1 MSEFPTGTRKPPGG
15 SSPTFTVAPPTY
27 RLPSDLTLGPV
38 RLQVADLDRS
48 VAYYERV
55 LGLRVVR
62 RQPDEAALATGDGA
76 PLVELRE
83 RRGASPVPRRGR
95 LGLYHYALLVPDRAS
110 LGRFIS
116 HLSALGEYA
125 GMADHLVSE
134 ALYLTDPDGLGIEVY
149 ADRPRSTWRVE
160 GGSLAMATDPLDLD
174 ALVAAG
180 GGATWSGMP
189 EGTRVGHIHL
199 YVDDLERAGAFYHTG
214 LGLDRV
220 VLSFPGAL
228 FLSAGGYHHHLG
240 TNTWAA
246 GAPPAADA
254 DARLLEWT
262 MRLPKKADVDAA
274 AKSLTSSGHG
284 VRRDGADALATDP
297 WGTTLRIAPA

>member
-1 MSEFPTGTRKPPGG
+1 MPTPA
-15 SSPTFTVAPPTY
+15 FAVAPPKY
-27 RLPSDLTLGPV
+27 RLPDDLALGTV
-38 RLQVADLDRS
+38 RLQVADLERS

-55 LGLRVVR
+55 LGLHVVDR
-62 RQPDEAALATGDGA
+62 HPGEAGMAAGDGPA
-76 PLVELRE
+76 LVLLRE

-95 LGLYHYALLVPDRAS
+95 LGLYHYALLLPDRAS

-116 HLSALGEYA
+116 HLSTLGEYA

-160 GGSLAMATDPLDLD
+160 AGSLAMATDPLDLD

-180 GGATWSGMP
+180 GGVAWSGMP

-199 YVDDLERAGAFYHTG
+199 YVDDLDRAGAFYHEG
-214 LGLDRV
+214 LGLDRI
-220 VLSFPGAL
+220 VLRFPGAL
-228 FLSAGGYHHHLG
+228 FMSAGGYHHHLG

-246 GAPPAADA
+246 GAPPAAEG

-262 MRLPKKADVDAA
+262 VRLPARADVDAA
-274 AKSLTSSGHG
+274 AKSLRSSGHQ
-284 VRRDGADALATDP
+284 VRREGPDALATDP
-297 WGTTLRIAPA
+297 WGTTLRIAPR

>member
-1 MSEFPTGTRKPPGG
+1 MSTPAFA
-15 SSPTFTVAPPTY
+15 VAPPKY
-27 RLPSDLTLGPV
+27 RLPDDLALGAV

-48 VAYYERV
+48 VVYYEQV
-55 LGLRVVR
+55 LGLHVVR
-62 RQPDEAALATGDGA
+62 RHPGEAAMATGEGP

-95 LGLYHYALLVPDRAS
+95 LGLYHYALLLPDRPS

-116 HLSALGEYA
+116 HLKTLGEYA

-149 ADRPRSTWRVE
+149 ADRPRSTWRVDA
-160 GGSLAMATDPLDLD
+160 GSLAMATDPLDLD
-174 ALVAAG
+174 GLVAAAG
-180 GGATWSGMP
+180 DVPWAGMP

-199 YVDDLERAGAFYHTG
+199 YVDDLDRAGAFYHEG
-214 LGLDRV
+214 LGLDRI
-220 VLSFPGAL
+220 VLRFPGAL
-228 FLSAGGYHHHLG
+228 FMSAGGYHHHLG

-246 GAPPAADA
+246 GALPSAEG

-262 MRLPKKADVDAA
+262 VRLPTRADVDAA
-274 AKSLTSSGHG
+274 AASLTSSGHP
-284 VRRDGADALATDP
+284 VRREGPDALTSDP
-297 WGTTLRIAPA
+297 WGTALRIAAR